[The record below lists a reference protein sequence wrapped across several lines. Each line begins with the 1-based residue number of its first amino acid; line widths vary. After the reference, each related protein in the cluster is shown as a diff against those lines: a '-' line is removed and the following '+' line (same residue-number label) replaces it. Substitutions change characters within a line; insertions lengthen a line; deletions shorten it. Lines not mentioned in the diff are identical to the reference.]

1 MPVPFLSFAAQNE
14 RIRADVQAATMRVF
28 DSQQYILG
36 EEVKQFEA
44 EYAAYNQVPHCVGVS
59 SGLSALHLAL
69 VALDIG
75 PGDEVLVPSNSY
87 VATWLAVSYVGATL
101 VPVEPDE
108 ATFNLDAHRL
118 QAAIT
123 PRTRAILPVH
133 FFGQACDMAA
143 IMEVARRHNLLV
155 IEDNAQAQGAAS
167 HGQLTGSFGEANATS
182 FYPTKN
188 LGALGDAGAITTKSA
203 ELAEQLR
210 VLRNYGSRQ
219 KYQNEVIGFNARL
232 DELQAAIL
240 RVKLPHLLFWTQ
252 QRQQLAAWYD
262 SYLADIPWLE
272 LPHRLPTSTHVYHL
286 YVVRTP
292 HRDALQQHLAAH
304 GIGTVIHYPVPP
316 HLQPAYQQLG
326 FRAGQF
332 PIAERLAESSLSLPL
347 WPGMKEAQVADVAMH
362 LRQFTPA

>member
-1 MPVPFLSFAAQNE
+1 
-14 RIRADVQAATMRVF
+14 
-28 DSQQYILG
+28 
-36 EEVKQFEA
+36 
-44 EYAAYNQVPHCVGVS
+44 VS

-69 VALDIG
+69 VALGIS

-108 ATFNLDAHRL
+108 ATFNLDAQRL
-118 QAAIT
+118 EAAIT

-143 IMEVARRHNLLV
+143 IMEVARRHNLIV

-167 HGQLTGSFGEANATS
+167 HGLPTGSFGEANATS

-188 LGALGDAGAITTKSA
+188 LGALGDAGAITTASA
-203 ELAEQLR
+203 ELAEQLK

-240 RVKLPHLLFWTQ
+240 RVKLPLMPFWTQ

-262 SYLADIPWLE
+262 GYLADITWLQRPQE
-272 LPHRLPTSTHVYHL
+272 LSTSTHVYHL

-292 HRDALQQHLAAH
+292 HRDALQRHLSTQ
-304 GIGTVIHYPVPP
+304 GIGTVVHYPVPP
-316 HLQPAYQQLG
+316 HLQPAYQPLG
-326 FRAGQF
+326 FMAGQF
-332 PIAERLAESSLSLPL
+332 PIAERLADTSLSLPL
-347 WPGMKEAQVADVAMH
+347 WPGMTEAQVAEVAEGI
-362 LRQFTPA
+362 RRFIPA